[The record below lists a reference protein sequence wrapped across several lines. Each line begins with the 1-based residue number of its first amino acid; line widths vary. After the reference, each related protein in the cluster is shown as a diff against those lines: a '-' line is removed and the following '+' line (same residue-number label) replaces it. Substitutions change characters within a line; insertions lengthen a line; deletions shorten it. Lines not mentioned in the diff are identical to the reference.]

1 MRLRYKKSSYTGT
14 YTYIYIRYISRATH
28 KKRQYKSDSDCESWE
43 DWKQRSKRQ
52 SWNRRKLKRNET
64 KWIASKHTHTHNHED
79 SNKKSD
85 SEENCLEFSCVKR
98 QWEKGKNAR
107 KKYKWMLLCVSRC
120 YHARSFSDIKFKI
133 YDSKD
138 VHRNEKKNRE
148 EWADCMHK
156 TVQNRVQQQE
166 EKNEN
171 KTRKKHKSKIWL
183 SAVRCTHEKK
193 IENWNGR

>member
-1 MRLRYKKSSYTGT
+1 M
-14 YTYIYIRYISRATH
+14 
-28 KKRQYKSDSDCESWE
+28 DS
-43 DWKQRSKRQ
+43 KQ
-52 SWNRRKLKRNET
+52 
-64 KWIASKHTHTHNHED
+64 AYTHTHNHED

-138 VHRNEKKNRE
+138 VHRNEKKIG
-148 EWADCMHK
+148 
-156 TVQNRVQQQE
+156 
-166 EKNEN
+166 KNERIVCT
-171 KTRKKHKSKIWL
+171 KPSKI
-183 SAVRCTHEKK
+183 EYNNKK
-193 IENWNGR
+193 KKKRK

>member
-1 MRLRYKKSSYTGT
+1 M
-14 YTYIYIRYISRATH
+14 
-28 KKRQYKSDSDCESWE
+28 DS
-43 DWKQRSKRQ
+43 KQ
-52 SWNRRKLKRNET
+52 
-64 KWIASKHTHTHNHED
+64 AYTHTHNHED

-166 EKNEN
+166 GKKTKIKQERSTKL
-171 KTRKKHKSKIWL
+171 KFGFLLYVAHTRKKNRKLKWSL
-183 SAVRCTHEKK
+183 DRNEFA
-193 IENWNGR
+193 